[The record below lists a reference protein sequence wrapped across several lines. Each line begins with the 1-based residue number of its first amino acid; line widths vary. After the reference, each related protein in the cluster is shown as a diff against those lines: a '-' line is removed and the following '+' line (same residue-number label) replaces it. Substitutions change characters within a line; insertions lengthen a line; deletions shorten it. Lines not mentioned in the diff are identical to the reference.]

1 MYASNCSGCHGA
13 DTNGT
18 DHAPKLTGIPDVRS
32 RSVEQLLNLIVSGI
46 PAAGMPAFAL
56 PAHQLDA
63 VAAYVNSLNVPASQ
77 TTVAG
82 DATVGAN
89 SSGAR
94 EIVGSCHM
102 VHGEGAPKGPDLS
115 DVGSR
120 LTAQEIN
127 SVLLHPDQHITAGY
141 GLASVTLRNGQTLR
155 GFARGRTN
163 FSVQSQDLDG
173 AFHLLQSHDIVS
185 IADDPHSRM
194 RPLNAPPD
202 PIQNLTAYSASSQ
215 VWNRGR

>member
-1 MYASNCSGCHGA
+1 
-13 DTNGT
+13 
-18 DHAPKLTGIPDVRS
+18 
-32 RSVEQLLNLIVSGI
+32 
-46 PAAGMPAFAL
+46 
-56 PAHQLDA
+56 
-63 VAAYVNSLNVPASQ
+63 
-77 TTVAG
+77 
-82 DATVGAN
+82 
-89 SSGAR
+89 
-94 EIVGSCHM
+94 M